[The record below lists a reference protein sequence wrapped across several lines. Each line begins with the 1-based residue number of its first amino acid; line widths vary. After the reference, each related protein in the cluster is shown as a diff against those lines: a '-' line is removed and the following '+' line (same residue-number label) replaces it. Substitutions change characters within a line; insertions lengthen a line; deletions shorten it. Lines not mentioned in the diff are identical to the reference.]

1 MKTRSEINQATYQ
14 QAVKFAQSLPD
25 ALQQEFIAEAEARLH
40 FDEQAHALQNSTK
53 NRPFVKPALLILALI
68 VGVSG
73 LLYWQSGRLNVVS
86 QGQQMH
92 QAFQV
97 QTALED
103 KEQKNHRYIASLQ
116 DRLRENPN
124 NGDLWY
130 ELGQAYALNNDFQA
144 ALICYQNAQ
153 KVLGEKAAIFG
164 AMATADYL
172 EHDNQLTAQAEQW
185 LNHAL
190 QLDPK
195 ESSSLLLRATN
206 AYATGQYAQALTYWR
221 KALDSDNDKLDRRA
235 IIQSIS
241 LAQSKLAEQN
251 KR

>member
-1 MKTRSEINQATYQ
+1 MRSRTEINQETYE
-14 QAVKFAQSLPD
+14 QAVKFSQHFTKEVQA
-25 ALQQEFIAEAEARLH
+25 EFVAEAKARWD
-40 FDEQAHALQNSTK
+40 FEREHALSLQNK
-53 NRPFVKPALLILALI
+53 AENRPLVKTAIGFLTLALA
-68 VGVSG
+68 VSVAI
-73 LLYWQSGRLNVVS
+73 YWQSGRYDIVG
-86 QGQQMH
+86 QGQQLH

-103 KEQKNHRYIASLQ
+103 KEQKNHRYISNLQ

-153 KVLGEKAAIFG
+153 KVLGEKAAILG

-172 EHDNQLTAQAEQW
+172 EHQNQLTEQAQGW
-185 LNHAL
+185 LNKAL

-195 ESSSLLLRATN
+195 ETTSLLLFAN
-206 AYATGQYAQALTYWR
+206 HAYAQKNYTEALGYWR
-221 KALDSDNDKLDRRA
+221 KALDSENDNVDRRA
-235 IIQSIS
+235 IIQSIG
-241 LAQSKLAEQN
+241 LAQSKLAEEQ
-251 KR
+251 K